1 MDVTYTPCAASS
13 REKTDY
19 IIKLTQFEE
28 GNIWTKTRN
37 NAEIN
42 DDDSIM
48 PPLLIEEDMDATDF
62 GYESYHWLISTD
74 MLEYIRD
81 GSQSHPDINQR

>member
-1 MDVTYTPCAASS
+1 
-13 REKTDY
+13 
-19 IIKLTQFEE
+19 
-28 GNIWTKTRN
+28 
-37 NAEIN
+37 
-42 DDDSIM
+42 M